1 MIEFSKACVHDFS
14 AKDDKDALLM
24 PYYDTS
30 DPRYFDKGKKK
41 MAEDKNEHFYA
52 SDGAKT
58 WIELLRKTALFDKK
72 TGKSLLSQTQ
82 RNFRKEREDSK
93 QTDIFHTPILDMPCK
108 DDYGLM
114 DINPFGLGKR
124 PRFSTITYDLNDSK
138 ITVTGSGEYG
148 LATIFD
154 YDIVIFMVSHLVRQM
169 NKLKNDVERGVKNP
183 KLPPRIMHVNVSDL
197 FKYIE
202 IEDGGYQ
209 HKALLS
215 KLQRLKGTLV
225 EIEKNL
231 DKSTR
236 RVGSLSLIGDY
247 AIISKTKTGNI
258 SSFELEVPRWIY
270 DGVVRQGDPTV
281 LTLCDEYML
290 IKNGYHK
297 FLARI
302 ARKSAGEDSW
312 DWNIRHLYERSG
324 TPQTLKDF
332 QRDIKKSIDDLK
344 EDPIKEYTIIYKETG
359 KGRKKDLDI
368 YISKTVVDPI
378 KK

>member
-1 MIEFSKACVHDFS
+1 M
-14 AKDDKDALLM
+14 
-24 PYYDTS
+24 
-30 DPRYFDKGKKK
+30 
-41 MAEDKNEHFYA
+41 
-52 SDGAKT
+52 
-58 WIELLRKTALFDKK
+58 
-72 TGKSLLSQTQ
+72 
-82 RNFRKEREDSK
+82 
-93 QTDIFHTPILDMPCK
+93 
-108 DDYGLM
+108 
-114 DINPFGLGKR
+114 
-124 PRFSTITYDLNDSK
+124 
-138 ITVTGSGEYG
+138 
-148 LATIFD
+148 
-154 YDIVIFMVSHLVRQM
+154 
-169 NKLKNDVERGVKNP
+169 
-183 KLPPRIMHVNVSDL
+183 
-197 FKYIE
+197 
-202 IEDGGYQ
+202 
-209 HKALLS
+209 
-215 KLQRLKGTLV
+215 
-225 EIEKNL
+225 
-231 DKSTR
+231 
-236 RVGSLSLIGDY
+236 IGDY

-332 QRDIKKSIDDLK
+332 QRDIKKAIDDLK